1 MRHLSFTSNVPTA
14 TNPEARGLGLDIEG
28 YGFVDARAFEEHSI
42 GAASFCVGPDRADPT
57 PLFSQKRGEVT

>member
-1 MRHLSFTSNVPTA
+1 M
-14 TNPEARGLGLDIEG
+14 DIEG